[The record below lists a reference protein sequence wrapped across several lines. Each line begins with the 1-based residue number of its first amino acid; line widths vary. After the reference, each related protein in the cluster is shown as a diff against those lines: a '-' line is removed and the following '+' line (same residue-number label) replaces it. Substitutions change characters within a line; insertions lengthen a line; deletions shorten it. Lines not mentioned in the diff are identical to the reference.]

1 MKKYKPYDWTLL
13 EDLIVYNTDTK
24 VSSKIFDN
32 QNSEL
37 CVEIGC
43 GNGHFLTDTALNNP
57 DKNYIGIEIKIGRI
71 VRCIEKKVKNDLKNI
86 KYINNEAKFSL
97 DFMFEDS
104 SIDLIYMTF
113 PDPWPKRKHHKNRLF
128 SQEFLNSVFNK
139 MKIGG
144 LFVFITDHEEY
155 FKYSNDILV
164 KDVRFE
170 KTDRISSN
178 TDFSTSLFGEKWKKE
193 NRNFY
198 ILEFIKK

>member
-13 EDLIVYNTDTK
+13 EDLVVYDTNAK

-43 GNGHFLTDTALNNP
+43 GNGHFLTDLALNNP
-57 DKNYIGIEIKIGRI
+57 DKNFIGIEIKIGRI
-71 VRCIEKKVKNDLKNI
+71 VRCIEKKVKNNLKNI

-97 DFMFEDS
+97 DFMFDDG

-128 SQEFLNSVFNK
+128 SEIFLDSTFNK
-139 MKIGG
+139 MKQGG

-155 FKYSNDILV
+155 FKYSRDILN
-164 KDVRFE
+164 KDIRFE

-178 TDFSTSLFGEKWKKE
+178 TDLSNSLFGEKWKKE